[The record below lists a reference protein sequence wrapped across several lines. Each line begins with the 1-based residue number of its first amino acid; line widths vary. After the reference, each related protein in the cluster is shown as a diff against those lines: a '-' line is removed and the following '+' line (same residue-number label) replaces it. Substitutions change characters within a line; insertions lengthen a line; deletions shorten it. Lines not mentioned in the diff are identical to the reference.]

1 MPRGQD
7 SPSPEERDERVK
19 LGPPPDEAIRPA
31 AESSPQDEEDE
42 EIAEWENEG
51 GATEDGPQEG
61 GSRA

>member
-7 SPSPEERDERVK
+7 NPTPEERDEPVK
-19 LGPPPDEAIRPA
+19 LDPPP
-31 AESSPQDEEDE
+31 DEEDE

-61 GSRA
+61 GSGA